1 MCKCIYCNSTDLT
14 ISDIISCALTGKKLT
29 RRFVCREHNAFTN
42 NNFEKKAIKNLA
54 FFRNALG
61 LTDRSGNIVKYEAD
75 IIIDGIVLP
84 NVKITDRSA
93 FYENRKILY
102 HSEIDG
108 KEFLVGS
115 LDQLRKKRDI
125 EEDRIKILDTSDA
138 SLNVTFSLE
147 KLFASNEMLCTIAKI
162 AYEWYCYINGI
173 DFYNS
178 ERFKDIVD
186 AILLK
191 KPIEDFVFIVTD
203 EILVDILNRKCRS
216 GWHALHY
223 YADDDGNDYVV
234 YDFWGVVVYKIKIG
248 KSVNPNISDI
258 HKYKVYLYG
267 VDGEYDTDA
276 FGAYGAR
283 RVLCLPAKQAINTFF
298 GYFQER
304 MKEFIFTK
312 DVTLIK
318 TKAMADELEL
328 ALNLYK
334 TPPHDFLRV
343 IAYGDS
349 DRIFI
354 LRFLNELKN
363 DIANYNLSKSFVEN
377 IEVIFGQENPIFY
390 ESSVENTKYI
400 RSLESLHE
408 QGTLTKYIENELLV
422 FNQIQQ

>member
-162 AYEWYCYINGI
+162 AY
-173 DFYNS
+173 
-178 ERFKDIVD
+178 
-186 AILLK
+186 
-191 KPIEDFVFIVTD
+191 
-203 EILVDILNRKCRS
+203 
-216 GWHALHY
+216 
-223 YADDDGNDYVV
+223 
-234 YDFWGVVVYKIKIG
+234 
-248 KSVNPNISDI
+248 
-258 HKYKVYLYG
+258 
-267 VDGEYDTDA
+267 
-276 FGAYGAR
+276 
-283 RVLCLPAKQAINTFF
+283 
-298 GYFQER
+298 
-304 MKEFIFTK
+304 
-312 DVTLIK
+312 
-318 TKAMADELEL
+318 
-328 ALNLYK
+328 
-334 TPPHDFLRV
+334 
-343 IAYGDS
+343 
-349 DRIFI
+349 
-354 LRFLNELKN
+354 
-363 DIANYNLSKSFVEN
+363 
-377 IEVIFGQENPIFY
+377 
-390 ESSVENTKYI
+390 
-400 RSLESLHE
+400 
-408 QGTLTKYIENELLV
+408 
-422 FNQIQQ
+422 